1 MPASETPESVLRA
14 LDRTLSTGGARVT
27 IEFAQQ
33 FPPLPDLAP
42 RRRGGLLRPLIH
54 AGSMAGKR
62 AFTAGL
68 GKLVKDLK
76 GEGYIDFRRHRCA
89 LDYGSYALIVADD
102 RMWSG
107 RSGRPVAT
115 LPDETATSIEPMWLL
130 DLVRGVTGVEA
141 EGEELVRGR
150 KRQHLRTH
158 ADMGRAAA
166 VAPAGL
172 PVPIG
177 AARYEDLLRLPLEL
191 WLDEDGYIRRL
202 RQGDE
207 TATLTLELLELG
219 AEGPADWTRLPT
231 FRSPQ
236 EADRRARAT
245 RTENAAESR
254 FVRGA

>member
-141 EGEELVRGR
+141 EGEELVRGGSANICGPR
-150 KRQHLRTH
+150 RYGSSGRGRSCGPPRANRSGSLR
-158 ADMGRAAA
+158 
-166 VAPAGL
+166 
-172 PVPIG
+172 
-177 AARYEDLLRLPLEL
+177 
-191 WLDEDGYIRRL
+191 
-202 RQGDE
+202 
-207 TATLTLELLELG
+207 
-219 AEGPADWTRLPT
+219 
-231 FRSPQ
+231 RSPSP
-236 EADRRARAT
+236 ASRALAR
-245 RTENAAESR
+245 
-254 FVRGA
+254 